1 MAKTENQ
8 TNYLLYFFLSLLL
21 VFIMASRT
29 PIDSDLWW
37 HLRVGEDTV
46 LQKQIIL
53 ADNLSYTK
61 FGEHW
66 VNHSWLFRVMV
77 YELFRSGGYLYL
89 GGFVAILAALTF
101 GIIYLQMSGPGFIRT
116 AVIVIAAITT
126 SAVWSPRPQLFSL
139 LFLCLTGI
147 IVDQYKTQRFKHLW
161 IMLPLFILWS
171 NLHGGFVIGLY
182 YLGAVIVGYILNLL
196 LGREHNVFLAKKQL
210 LRLSIWTFLSA
221 FAVMI
226 NPNGAAMWT
235 IQFQTVDVSQNLI
248 SEWASPD
255 FHDLLQ
261 QSYLWLF
268 LGTFLLIGLSG
279 RRPDITDIIP
289 LIAFAFLGFWVR
301 RNLGAAALV
310 TAPIFTR
317 QIDKFIKEISTEELV
332 NNLLFKKVGAFV
344 NRVNQK
350 SFTPAISK
358 MINLI
363 IVASLTC
370 VAGIKLYLVTW
381 PPFVENRLSQIFPVG
396 AVDWIKQ
403 KHPNGQIFNDYNWG
417 GYLTYHLQDYPVY
430 IDGRADLYGNEIM
443 NEYMQIVQARG
454 DWQRILDSWGV
465 NLILL
470 EPGWPINQYLRNA
483 DNQWNIFYE
492 DDHSILYGRE

>member
-1 MAKTENQ
+1 MIKTENQ
-8 TNYLLYFFLSLLL
+8 SSYLLYFFLSLLL
-21 VFIMASRT
+21 VFIMASRA

-46 LQKQIIL
+46 LQKQVIL
-53 ADNLSYTK
+53 TDTLSYTK
-61 FGEHW
+61 FGEPW
-66 VNHSWLFRVMV
+66 INHSWLFRVLI
-77 YELFRSGGYLYL
+77 YQLFQSGGYLYL
-89 GGFVAILAALTF
+89 GGVVAILATLIF
-101 GIIYLQMSGPGFIRT
+101 GVIYLQMSGPGFIRT
-116 AVIVIAAITT
+116 ITIVIAAITT

-139 LFLCLTGI
+139 LFLCLI
-147 IVDQYKTQRFKHLW
+147 NLMVDQYKSHRFKNLW

-182 YLGAVIVGYILNLL
+182 YLGAVVIGNILNLL
-196 LGREHNVFLAKKQL
+196 LGREHDVLLAKKQL
-210 LRLSIWTFLSA
+210 LRLAIWTFLSA
-221 FAVMI
+221 LVVMI

-235 IQFQTVDVSQNLI
+235 IQFQTVNASQNLI

-268 LGTFLLIGLSG
+268 LGTILLFGLS
-279 RRPDITDIIP
+279 RKRPDITDIIP

-317 QIDKFIKEISTEELV
+317 QIDKFTDEISVEEFI
-332 NNLLFKKVGAFV
+332 NNPLLSKMKVFI
-344 NRVNQK
+344 NRLNQK
-350 SFTPAISK
+350 SLTPAISK
-358 MINLI
+358 TINLI

-381 PPFVENRLSQIFPVG
+381 PPFVENHLNQIFPAG
-396 AVDWIKQ
+396 AVEWIKQ
-403 KHPNGQIFNDYNWG
+403 EQPKGQIFNDYNWG
-417 GYLTYHLQDYPVY
+417 GYLTYHLPDYPVY
-430 IDGRADLYGNEIM
+430 IDGRADLYGNEVM
-443 NEYMQIVQARG
+443 NEYMQIVQAQG
-454 DWQRILDSWGV
+454 DWQRILDSWEV

-470 EPGWPINQYLRNA
+470 EPGWPINQYLRNI
-483 DNQWNIFYE
+483 DNQWHIFYE
-492 DDHSILYGRE
+492 DDHSILFGRE